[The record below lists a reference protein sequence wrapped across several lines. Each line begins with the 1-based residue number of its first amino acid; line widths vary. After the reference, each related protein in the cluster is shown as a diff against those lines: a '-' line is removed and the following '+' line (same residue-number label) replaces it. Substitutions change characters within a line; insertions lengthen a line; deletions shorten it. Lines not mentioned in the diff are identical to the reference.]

1 MESVRLALITGG
13 RVETETTAVVSLET
27 KVGGNGMQLYIS
39 VIVIGFVTAHDNWV
53 YSNLL
58 AIMWYFPALVKNF

>member
-39 VIVIGFVTAHDNWV
+39 VIVIGFVTAHDN
-53 YSNLL
+53 
-58 AIMWYFPALVKNF
+58 